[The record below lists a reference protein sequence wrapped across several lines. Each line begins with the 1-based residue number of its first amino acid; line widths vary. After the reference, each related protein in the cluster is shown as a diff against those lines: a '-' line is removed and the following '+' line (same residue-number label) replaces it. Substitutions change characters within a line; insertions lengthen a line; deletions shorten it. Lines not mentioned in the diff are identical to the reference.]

1 MKPIVHFISSNDDYI
16 HVGNSAFVNPIDHP
30 DTVHVSNRKPIR
42 TSEVVAI
49 NEDGFETKNTIY
61 KRLKSSV

>member
-1 MKPIVHFISSNDDYI
+1 MKPIVHFTSSTNDYI
-16 HVGNSAFVNPIDHP
+16 HVGNPAFVNPIDHP